1 MQVTKSVGLDSIG
14 RKIETEP
21 KSRFCVSRGAFQ
33 HKVGQIKP
41 NSSKSIRNSVTDRT
55 FSEAEQSFSK
65 VVFRDFRSHGIS
77 DRLGAIGEAS
87 YERPSVLSP
96 EAMETEVGQHFKN
109 DLGHRKCQN
118 RFNVVEGNTTFSPG
132 RAIMVSDGRN
142 LCYNRCL
149 QNGMGGTL
157 GRPDGPRDLESR
169 GNEDAY
175 KSIGDESG
183 NTCFPEMGSTLE
195 EQVSACSVGQ
205 CFSSSVHKSPGGDNF
220 TPSVSICSEVM
231 ADGHRESDSVEGSS
245 YSGRS
250 QCLSRP
256 FKQTESQDLSH
267 RMVSEGIS
275 STENLASVLS
285 TSNRSVR
292 ISTEPQ
298 TASLLLLAEGPTGMG
313 NGQPVNVLGGD
324 PGVCISPNCVDSQN
338 TGPCIQIQLQSTVS
352 CSEVATQ
359 TMVHS
364 DPQFVVRHA
373 VINSSSPR
381 PTEDDG
387 NRHIS
392 PRSGVF
398 EIGNLANFGSR
409 SRPSGISESA
419 GKLMLA
425 AWRRGTQNVYSS
437 QYRIFRSWCLERE
450 IDPTSASLNEALNF
464 LAFLYESGK
473 QYRTICV
480 YRSMLSN
487 VLSPV
492 DGKNIGEHPSVVRLL
507 KGVFNTR
514 PPKKQLVPEWDL
526 ELVLKVLKGTPFE
539 PMRKAPLKL
548 VTYKFVLLLAIVTA
562 RRVSDLSHLAIG
574 EFCRIQN
581 STITFL
587 PTNLAKA
594 DDPSHF
600 LKEIVISSFPDKL
613 LDVRRMMMYYLKAT
627 EKLRLSSKDPRSL
640 FRCLSKPYNPVSS
653 QTISKWI
660 SSAIRLCYEV
670 SEHSDIPSARAHS
683 VRAIAPN
690 WALYK
695 GASKETIME
704 AADWRNQTSFIRHYL
719 RHLDQYRSQFG
730 KAVLEAGDMVDTN
743 TPSS

>member
-1 MQVTKSVGLDSIG
+1 
-14 RKIETEP
+14 
-21 KSRFCVSRGAFQ
+21 
-33 HKVGQIKP
+33 
-41 NSSKSIRNSVTDRT
+41 
-55 FSEAEQSFSK
+55 
-65 VVFRDFRSHGIS
+65 
-77 DRLGAIGEAS
+77 
-87 YERPSVLSP
+87 
-96 EAMETEVGQHFKN
+96 
-109 DLGHRKCQN
+109 
-118 RFNVVEGNTTFSPG
+118 
-132 RAIMVSDGRN
+132 
-142 LCYNRCL
+142 
-149 QNGMGGTL
+149 
-157 GRPDGPRDLESR
+157 
-169 GNEDAY
+169 
-175 KSIGDESG
+175 
-183 NTCFPEMGSTLE
+183 
-195 EQVSACSVGQ
+195 
-205 CFSSSVHKSPGGDNF
+205 
-220 TPSVSICSEVM
+220 M

-313 NGQPVNVLGGD
+313 NGQPVNILGGD
-324 PGVCISPNCVDSQN
+324 PGVCIPPNCVDSQN

-352 CSEVATQ
+352 CSEVSTQ

-492 DGKNIGEHPSVVRLL
+492 DGKNIGEHPSVVRLE
-507 KGVFNTR
+507 G
-514 PPKKQLVPEWDL
+514 
-526 ELVLKVLKGTPFE
+526 
-539 PMRKAPLKL
+539 
-548 VTYKFVLLLAIVTA
+548 
-562 RRVSDLSHLAIG
+562 
-574 EFCRIQN
+574 
-581 STITFL
+581 
-587 PTNLAKA
+587 
-594 DDPSHF
+594 
-600 LKEIVISSFPDKL
+600 
-613 LDVRRMMMYYLKAT
+613 
-627 EKLRLSSKDPRSL
+627 
-640 FRCLSKPYNPVSS
+640 
-653 QTISKWI
+653 
-660 SSAIRLCYEV
+660 
-670 SEHSDIPSARAHS
+670 S
-683 VRAIAPN
+683 V
-690 WALYK
+690 
-695 GASKETIME
+695 
-704 AADWRNQTSFIRHYL
+704 
-719 RHLDQYRSQFG
+719 
-730 KAVLEAGDMVDTN
+730 
-743 TPSS
+743 